1 MDAEHTCLVFYKEV
15 RWLSKGRSLTR
26 VFALLEPLQ
35 RLLSEKQSPL
45 AAHFNDTEG
54 VTKLAYLCDIF
65 NLLNK
70 LNLSF
75 QGK

>member
-1 MDAEHTCLVFYKEV
+1 MDVEHTGLVFYKEV
-15 RWLSKGRSLTR
+15 RRLSKGRSLTR
-26 VFALLEPLQ
+26 VFALLEPVQ
-35 RLLSEKQSPL
+35 RFLSEKQSPL

-65 NLLNK
+65 NSLNK
-70 LNLSF
+70 LNLSL

>member
-1 MDAEHTCLVFYKEV
+1 MDTEHTHLLLYPVM

-26 VFALLEPLQ
+26 VFALLEPVQ
-35 RLLSEKQSPL
+35 RFLSEKQSPL

-65 NLLNK
+65 NSLNK
-70 LNLSF
+70 LNLSL